1 MLEKNRGQEEEE
13 EEKRDRTAGSHST
26 GNARSLFLP
35 PGHRADIT
43 NKKIYIVYFLHW
55 GHRGTGK
62 L

>member
-13 EEKRDRTAGSHST
+13 EEKSDRTAGSHST

-43 NKKIYIVYFLHW
+43 NKKYIITENLIYS
-55 GHRGTGK
+55 
-62 L
+62 